1 MLNFYWSNFPHNG
14 QEKLILFGLC
24 ILPLIPAL
32 GVACLL
38 IAACQ
43 NFHLKFKFSQELST
57 NNLLLLLTFWL
68 ILSCLFAQRSGEAWL
83 GLANFLPFFAVFVLI
98 KNVINQIQ
106 QLKIISLMISFA
118 SIIIV
123 TLGLGQ
129 LYWGWSSPQFLPP
142 LIGWHLVL
150 NGVPAGRMSAVFI
163 HANLLSLYLTTSFI
177 LSCGVLLSEYSKKNN
192 FFKSTKKAKKINL
205 NYLELWLIL
214 TIVFD
219 LIGLVLTN
227 SRNGWLIAFWAII
240 AFCFYYQ
247 WYRFIQLLTILGIMV
262 SWASFGSF
270 EGQTWLR
277 KIVPD
282 FLWQRLSDEMF
293 NDRPLT
299 TLRIT
304 QWRFCWDM
312 TWHRPI
318 FGWGLR
324 NFGWLYKEEFA
335 TYLGHP
341 HNLFL
346 MFMAETG
353 IIGLIL
359 LMLFVGRVFQQGI
372 IAFNS
377 IKNSD
382 SERIILF
389 SYLICFSAYFIF
401 NLFDVSIFDLRSNT
415 LGWFILICIAGVS
428 EKLRQKPE
436 NYAKSLNDDEIIT

>member
-1 MLNFYWSNFPHNG
+1 MRKAFYSYFSNFPNNWQG
-14 QEKLILFGLC
+14 KLILFGLL

-38 IAACQ
+38 IAAFK
-43 NFHLKFKFSQELST
+43 NFRLTFNFSKNLST
-57 NNLLLLLTFWL
+57 NNLLLILTFWL
-68 ILSCLFAQRSGEAWL
+68 ILSCIFAYKTGEAWL

-98 KNVINQIQ
+98 KNIINQVQ

-123 TLGLGQ
+123 ILGLGQ
-129 LYWGWSSPQFLPP
+129 LYWGWSSPQL
-142 LIGWHLVL
+142 LYTLTGWNLVL
-150 NGVPAGRMSAVFI
+150 NGVPPERMSSVFI
-163 HANLLSLYLTTSFI
+163 HANLLSLYLTTSLI
-177 LSCGVLLSEYSKKNN
+177 LSFGLCLSEFSE
-192 FFKSTKKAKKINL
+192 KINL
-205 NYLELWLIL
+205 IPSRENQRKIKSQYLKIWLIL
-214 TIVFD
+214 TIILD

-227 SRNGWLIAFWAII
+227 SRNGWLITFFAVI

-247 WYRFIQLLTILGIMV
+247 WYRLIQILSIIGITV
-262 SWASFGSF
+262 AWASFGNF
-270 EGQTWLR
+270 EGQNWLR

-299 TLRIT
+299 TLRVT

-312 TWHRPI
+312 TWNRPI

-324 NFGWLYKEEFA
+324 NFSWLYKEEFA

-341 HNLFL
+341 HNLLL

-353 IIGLIL
+353 IFGLVL
-359 LMLFVGRVFQQGI
+359 LMVFVGKVLGQGI
-372 IAFNS
+372 IALKS
-377 IKNSD
+377 IKNSNSD
-382 SERIILF
+382 RIILF
-389 SYLICFSAYFIF
+389 SYLICFSGYFIF

-415 LGWFILICIAGVS
+415 LGWFILACIAGVS
-428 EKLRQKPE
+428 EKLGQKSE
-436 NYAKSLNDDEIIT
+436 DYAQ